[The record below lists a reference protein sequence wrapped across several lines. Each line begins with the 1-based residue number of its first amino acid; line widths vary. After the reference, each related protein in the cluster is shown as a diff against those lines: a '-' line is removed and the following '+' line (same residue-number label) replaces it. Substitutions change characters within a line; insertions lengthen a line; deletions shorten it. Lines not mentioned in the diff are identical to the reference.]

1 MAKIIFIISILI
13 FLIVAGF
20 FFFQKNMFF
29 QDKLKVKEGKV
40 CFSAFGGKDICFD
53 VELALNKQEQI
64 QGLMFRKS
72 LDKNK
77 GMFFVYEEIGNYNF
91 WMKNTLIPLDIIW
104 INENKQV
111 VFINENTQPCKE
123 ENCNPIIPGV
133 EAKYVLELNSGVV
146 KEIGLRVG
154 DTLAINIEN

>member
-77 GMFFVYEEIGNYNF
+77 GMFFSCDISEIS
-91 WMKNTLIPLDIIW
+91 WMFLIETGCP
-104 INENKQV
+104 
-111 VFINENTQPCKE
+111 P
-123 ENCNPIIPGV
+123 P
-133 EAKYVLELNSGVV
+133 VLLVMV
-146 KEIGLRVG
+146 R
-154 DTLAINIEN
+154 